1 MMFRRAIFLFLV
13 SLPMALAGC
22 GDSAAEKV
30 QADLTIYLS
39 GDLWER
45 GGVVHV
51 NPIPVPEVRW
61 REVVA
66 SENVVLAP
74 PGDLRPIAPDGKRMT
89 VALDKQFGNVQFLY
103 PAGRGTFTFRFKP
116 YPGKAV
122 ESADRGVRVLSIG
135 GVQEDTG
142 LGEEMTVGFTD
153 MPTSGFQFFHI
164 VAPDTNERS
173 ARVLSGLAD
182 RLKPKDMS
190 CMTRSAT
197 SVCTYVADAWPGIV
211 KDWDKGK
218 AELDQ
223 EYRRM
228 DALKQCYDG
237 AGTMRGKGTCDPTV
251 DEQGETTYTFRR
263 TTAS

>member
-1 MMFRRAIFLFLV
+1 MMFRRAIFPFFV
-13 SLPMALAGC
+13 CLPLALAGC
-22 GDSAAEKV
+22 SESAAENV

-39 GDLWER
+39 GDLWEH

-51 NPIPVPEVRW
+51 NPIPVPEARW

-66 SENVVLAP
+66 SENVALAP

-89 VALDKQFGNVQFLY
+89 VTLDKQFGDVQFLY
-103 PAGRGTFTFRFKP
+103 PAGRGKYTFRFRP
-116 YPGKAV
+116 HPGQA
-122 ESADRGVRVLSIG
+122 ESPDRGARVLSIG

-142 LGEEMTVGFTD
+142 LGEEMAVGFTG

-182 RLKPKDMS
+182 RLKPKDVS
-190 CMTRSAT
+190 CTTRSAT
-197 SVCTYVADAWPGIV
+197 SVCTFADDSWPGIV
-211 KDWDKGK
+211 KEWAKGK
-218 AELDQ
+218 LELDQ

-237 AGTMRGKGTCDPTV
+237 AGAMRGKGTCEPTV
-251 DEQGETTYTFRR
+251 DGQGETTYTFRR
-263 TTAS
+263 KAAS

>member
-1 MMFRRAIFLFLV
+1 MKFRPAIFPLCVCVPL
-13 SLPMALAGC
+13 ALAGC

-45 GGVVHV
+45 GGVVYV
-51 NPIPVPEVRW
+51 NPIPVPEARW

-66 SENVVLAP
+66 SDNVVLLP

-103 PAGRGTFTFRFKP
+103 PAGRGKFTFRFKP
-116 YPGKAV
+116 YPGKAA
-122 ESADRGVRVLSIG
+122 ESPDRGVRVLSIG

-142 LGEEMTVGFTD
+142 LGEEMTVGFTG
-153 MPTSGFQFFHI
+153 MPTSGFQIFHI

-173 ARVLSGLAD
+173 ARVLSGLGD
-182 RLKPKDMS
+182 PWNKRDMR
-190 CMTRSAT
+190 CETRSAT
-197 SVCTYVADAWPGIV
+197 SVCVYPADTWQGIV
-211 KDWDKGK
+211 EDWDKGK
-218 AELDQ
+218 VELDQ

-228 DALKQCYDG
+228 DALEQCYDG
-237 AGTMRGKGTCDPTV
+237 AGAMRGKGTCDPTV
-251 DEQGETTYTFRR
+251 DDKGETTYTFRR
-263 TTAS
+263 KTAS